1 MTDQPKAL
9 YLKKGADKR
18 LKQGHLWIYS
28 NEIDTKRSPLKQFD
42 SGEQVLVIATSGKE
56 MGRAFISPSS
66 LIAGRMIS
74 REPSQAMDHSLLRH
88 RINIAL
94 SLREQA
100 FDGQSYR
107 LVYGDSDLLPGLVV
121 DRFKDVLVVQISSAG
136 MEALKDEIVS
146 ALEKVCRPQSILF
159 KNNGKMRGAEG
170 LESYVTIA
178 LGENLEEAELEENGV
193 RFVAPVVNG
202 QKTGWFYDHRMNRAR
217 LKDYVKGK
225 RVLDLYSYVGGWG
238 IQAAAFGAESVTC
251 VDSSSLALDYVEKNA
266 ELNNVAEKVSC
277 IEGDVFEVCR
287 QLKLE
292 GEKFDVVIA
301 DPPAFIPK
309 RKDKKAGEI
318 AYQRLNQLA
327 MRLLEKDGLLV
338 SASCSMHLSREA
350 LVKAIAVSGQTL
362 EKRLQIIEQ
371 GGQGAD
377 HPILPVIPETDYL
390 KSIFVRVLPAN

>member
-1 MTDQPKAL
+1 MADQPKSL
-9 YLKKGADKR
+9 HLKKGADKR

-28 NEIDTKRSPLKQFD
+28 NEIDSKLSSLKQFEP
-42 SGEQVLVIATSGKE
+42 GEQALVVNQGGKAI
-56 MGRAFISPSS
+56 GRAFVSPSS
-66 LIAGRMIS
+66 LIAGRMIG
-74 REPSQAMDHSLLRH
+74 RDASQAMDQSLLRH
-88 RINIAL
+88 RLNIAL
-94 SLREQA
+94 SLREQV
-100 FDGQSYR
+100 FSGESYR

-136 MEALKDEIVS
+136 MEALKDEIVA
-146 ALEKVCRPQSILF
+146 ALDKVCRPRTILF
-159 KNNGKMRGAEG
+159 KNNGKMRAAEG
-170 LESYVTIA
+170 LESYVEVA
-178 LGENLEEAELEENGV
+178 LGDELEEAELEENGV
-193 RFVAPVVNG
+193 RFIAPVVKG

-217 LKDYVKGK
+217 LKDFVKGK

-238 IQAAAFGAESVTC
+238 VQAAAFGAESVTC
-251 VDSSSLALDYVEKNA
+251 VDSSALALDYVEKNA
-266 ELNNVAEKVSC
+266 DLNNLSDRVSC
-277 IEGDVFEVCR
+277 IEGDVFDVCR

-309 RKDKKAGEI
+309 RKDQKAGEL

-350 LVKAIAVSGQTL
+350 LMKAIAVSGQTL
-362 EKRLQIIEQ
+362 EKRLQVIEQ

-377 HPILPVIPETDYL
+377 HPILPAIPETEYL

>member
-1 MTDQPKAL
+1 MTDQPKVL
-9 YLKKGADKR
+9 HLNKGADKR

-28 NEIDTKRSPLKQFD
+28 NEIDTKKSPLKQFVP
-42 SGEQVLVIATSGKE
+42 GEQITVMASSGKAV
-56 MGRAFISPSS
+56 GRAFISPLS

-74 REPSQAMDHSLLRH
+74 RDPAQAMDQSLLRH
-88 RINIAL
+88 RLNIAL
-94 SLREQA
+94 SLREQVFEA
-100 FDGQSYR
+100 GCYR
-107 LVYGDSDLLPGLVV
+107 LIYGDSDMLPGLVV

-136 MEALKDEIVS
+136 MEALKDEIVL
-146 ALEKVCRPQSILF
+146 ALEKVCRPKTILF
-159 KNNGKMRGAEG
+159 KNNGKMRAAEN
-170 LESYVTIA
+170 LESYVTVA
-178 LGENLEEAELEENGV
+178 LGDEIEEAELEENGV
-193 RFVAPVVNG
+193 RFLAPIVKG

-238 IQAAAFGAESVTC
+238 LQAAAFGAESVTC

-266 ELNNVAEKVSC
+266 ELNGLSEKVNC
-277 IEGDVFEVCR
+277 IEGDVFEVCK

-309 RKDKKAGEI
+309 RKDQKAGEI
-318 AYQRLNQLA
+318 AYQRLNQHA
-327 MRLLEKDGLLV
+327 MRLLGKDGLLV

-350 LVKAIAVSGQTL
+350 LMKAIAVSGQTL
-362 EKRLQIIEQ
+362 EKRLQVIEQ

-377 HPILPVIPETDYL
+377 HPILPAIRETEYL
-390 KSIFVRVLPAN
+390 KSIFVRVLPAS